1 MAHILVDTANTFFR
15 ARHVVRG
22 DTSEK
27 VGMAI
32 HIMMNSI
39 KKAWQDFNGKHV
51 VFCLE
56 GRSWRKDHYAP
67 YKRNR
72 KETIEAMSEK
82 EKEENEVFWDELVKY
97 YDEMMGLVELQG
109 LHSAILAFVG
119 LFSTVVLWKGDR
131 ELGIKLVGAWIGINT
146 LGGAGL
152 FWMMSRIGFIPDFAN
167 SSQDVEVIDLS
178 FIENLTLVIGGGQI
192 IICNGIFL
200 AILALVSMKSKPEV
214 VLRE

>member
-1 MAHILVDTANTFFR
+1 MGVISLFMVLGTFSAIASPVLVDMLLPDNYEEIEPYP
-15 ARHVVRG
+15 VNG
-22 DTSEK
+22 SEEE
-27 VGMAI
+27 
-32 HIMMNSI
+32 
-39 KKAWQDFNGKHV
+39 KAEWG
-51 VFCLE
+51 
-56 GRSWRKDHYAP
+56 
-67 YKRNR
+67 
-72 KETIEAMSEK
+72 
-82 EKEENEVFWDELVKY
+82 ENEVFWDELVEY

-167 SSQDVEVIDLS
+167 SNQDVEVIDLS

>member
-1 MAHILVDTANTFFR
+1 MRVESPYSPISEPSPWWLKGLAIFMGVISLFMVLGTFSAIASPVLVDRLLPDNYEEIEPYP
-15 ARHVVRG
+15 VNG
-22 DTSEK
+22 SEEE
-27 VGMAI
+27 
-32 HIMMNSI
+32 
-39 KKAWQDFNGKHV
+39 KAEW
-51 VFCLE
+51 
-56 GRSWRKDHYAP
+56 
-67 YKRNR
+67 
-72 KETIEAMSEK
+72 
-82 EKEENEVFWDELVKY
+82 EENEVFWEELVEY

-167 SSQDVEVIDLS
+167 SNQDVEVIDLS
-178 FIENLTLVIGGGQI
+178 FIENLTLVIGGDQI

>member
-1 MAHILVDTANTFFR
+1 MRVESPYSPISEPSPWWLKGLAIFMGIISLFMVLGTFSAIVSPVLVDTLLPDDFEEIEPYPED
-15 ARHVVRG
+15 G
-22 DTSEK
+22 SEEE
-27 VGMAI
+27 
-32 HIMMNSI
+32 
-39 KKAWQDFNGKHV
+39 KAEW
-51 VFCLE
+51 
-56 GRSWRKDHYAP
+56 
-67 YKRNR
+67 
-72 KETIEAMSEK
+72 
-82 EKEENEVFWDELVKY
+82 EENEVFWNELVEY
-97 YDEMMGLVELQG
+97 YDEMMGVIELQG

>member
-1 MAHILVDTANTFFR
+1 MRVESPYSPISEPSPWWLKGLAIFMGVISLFMVLGTFSAIASPVLVDRLLPDNYEEIEPYPVNGTEE
-15 ARHVVRG
+15 
-22 DTSEK
+22 EK
-27 VGMAI
+27 AE
-32 HIMMNSI
+32 
-39 KKAWQDFNGKHV
+39 W
-51 VFCLE
+51 
-56 GRSWRKDHYAP
+56 
-67 YKRNR
+67 
-72 KETIEAMSEK
+72 
-82 EKEENEVFWDELVKY
+82 EENEVFWDELVEY
-97 YDEMMGLVELQG
+97 YDEMMGVVELQG

-131 ELGIKLVGAWIGINT
+131 ELGIKLVGVWIGINT

-152 FWMMSRIGFIPDFAN
+152 FWMMSRIGFIPDFSN
-167 SSQDVEVIDLS
+167 SNQDVEVIDLS

>member
-1 MAHILVDTANTFFR
+1 MVAKGTSYFHGSYFSFHGFRNIFRDCIASLVDRLLPDNYEEIEPYP
-15 ARHVVRG
+15 VNG
-22 DTSEK
+22 SEEE
-27 VGMAI
+27 
-32 HIMMNSI
+32 
-39 KKAWQDFNGKHV
+39 KAEW
-51 VFCLE
+51 
-56 GRSWRKDHYAP
+56 
-67 YKRNR
+67 
-72 KETIEAMSEK
+72 
-82 EKEENEVFWDELVKY
+82 EENEVFWEELVEY

-167 SSQDVEVIDLS
+167 SNQDVEVIDLS

>member
-1 MAHILVDTANTFFR
+1 MRVESPYSPISEPSPWWLKGLAIFMGVISLFMVLGTFSAIASPVLVDRLLPDNYEEIEPYP
-15 ARHVVRG
+15 VNG
-22 DTSEK
+22 SEEE
-27 VGMAI
+27 
-32 HIMMNSI
+32 
-39 KKAWQDFNGKHV
+39 KAEW
-51 VFCLE
+51 
-56 GRSWRKDHYAP
+56 
-67 YKRNR
+67 
-72 KETIEAMSEK
+72 
-82 EKEENEVFWDELVKY
+82 EENEVFWEELVEY

-109 LHSAILAFVG
+109 IHSAILAFLG

-152 FWMMSRIGFIPDFAN
+152 FWMMSRIGFLPDFAN
-167 SSQDVEVIDLS
+167 SNQDVEVIDLS

>member
-1 MAHILVDTANTFFR
+1 MRVESPYSPISEPSPWWLKGLAIFMGIISLFMVLGTFSAIVSPVLVDTLLPDDFEEIEPYPED
-15 ARHVVRG
+15 G
-22 DTSEK
+22 SEEE
-27 VGMAI
+27 
-32 HIMMNSI
+32 
-39 KKAWQDFNGKHV
+39 KAEW
-51 VFCLE
+51 
-56 GRSWRKDHYAP
+56 
-67 YKRNR
+67 
-72 KETIEAMSEK
+72 
-82 EKEENEVFWDELVKY
+82 EENEVFWNELVEY

-167 SSQDVEVIDLS
+167 SNQDVEVIDLS

-214 VLRE
+214 APRE

>member
-1 MAHILVDTANTFFR
+1 MRVESPYSPISEPSPWWLKGLAIFMGVISLFMVLGTFSAIASPVLVDRLLPDNYEEIEPYPVNGTEE
-15 ARHVVRG
+15 
-22 DTSEK
+22 EK
-27 VGMAI
+27 AE
-32 HIMMNSI
+32 
-39 KKAWQDFNGKHV
+39 W
-51 VFCLE
+51 
-56 GRSWRKDHYAP
+56 
-67 YKRNR
+67 
-72 KETIEAMSEK
+72 
-82 EKEENEVFWDELVKY
+82 EENEVFWDELVGY
-97 YDEMMGLVELQG
+97 YDEMMGVVELQG

-131 ELGIKLVGAWIGINT
+131 ELGIKLVGVWIGINT

-152 FWMMSRIGFIPDFAN
+152 FWMMSRIGFIPDFSN
-167 SSQDVEVIDLS
+167 SNQDVEVIDLS